1 MQYKS
6 YKSVLYTGEKLMAT
20 ARTAGFTS
28 IDLIIV
34 PLLVIYGDLIS
45 CLLYTPLS
53 VCIYVQT
60 IDSIAYT
67 IESS

>member
-1 MQYKS
+1 MQYKC
-6 YKSVLYTGEKLMAT
+6 YKSVLYTVEKLIAT

-53 VCIYVQT
+53 VCIYAQA
-60 IDSIAYT
+60 IGSIAY
-67 IESS
+67 IVESS